1 MRVSRKSKL
10 VRSNVEDSENF
21 DAEADQMEEDLLDEL
36 SECNMNDSPERHMPQ
51 TGRLRVKLHGQDAAN
66 FDNSIGEGSPEET
79 KPTLLDTLKAPMYKK
94 QNTQK
99 KLHLAINRLEVF
111 LNYISNK
118 IKSNTFKMQIGF

>member
-1 MRVSRKSKL
+1 
-10 VRSNVEDSENF
+10 
-21 DAEADQMEEDLLDEL
+21 MEEDLLDEL

-79 KPTLLDTLKAPMYKK
+79 KPTLLNTLKAPMNKK
-94 QNTQK
+94 QQTQK
-99 KLHLAINRLEVF
+99 KILVAINRLEVF

-118 IKSNTFKMQIGF
+118 IKSNTVKMQFGFQ